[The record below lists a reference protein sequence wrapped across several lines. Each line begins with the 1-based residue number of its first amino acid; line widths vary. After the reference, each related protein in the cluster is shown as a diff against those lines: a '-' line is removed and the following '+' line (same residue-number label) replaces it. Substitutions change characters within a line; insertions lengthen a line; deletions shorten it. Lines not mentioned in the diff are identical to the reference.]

1 MEPLQPSTG
10 RSWRLAIVAVA
21 LLALLAVVA
30 FASRSGLGHSG
41 RATPTPGYVNYAFTA
56 FLIVFVLAIPVA
68 AYGFLLQA
76 RETTPERKSFRSR
89 VIQNIL
95 TVVFFLVL
103 ALILFYIKRHHGK
116 LFQVDT
122 SGLKNASEA
131 IKSRPKHVRANYEP
145 RFEWSVFWIA
155 VAALTVAA
163 VWLYVSHRQRKSRKA
178 IPLDRSG
185 DVAEEL
191 AATMSESIDD
201 LEAEPDARRAV
212 IAAYARMEAVLA
224 RNGLKRRPSETPL
237 EYLRRILLGL
247 TARTDAVTQLTQ
259 LFEQAKFS
267 RHDVDDAMKQR
278 AIDSLRVIRDDLRS
292 VPA

>member
-10 RSWRLAIVAVA
+10 RSVRLAIVAVA

-41 RATPTPGYVNYAFTA
+41 QATPTPGYVNYAFTA

-68 AYGFLLQA
+68 AYGFLMQA
-76 RETTPERKSFRSR
+76 REGTPERKSFRSR
-89 VIQNIL
+89 VIQNVL
-95 TVVFFLVL
+95 TMVFFLVL
-103 ALILFYIKRHHGK
+103 AFVVFYIKRHHGK

-122 SGLKNASEA
+122 SGLKKAGDA
-131 IKSRPKHVRANYEP
+131 VKSRPKHVRANYEP
-145 RFEWSVFWIA
+145 QFEWIVFWIA
-155 VAALTVAA
+155 IAALAVAA
-163 VWLYVSHRQRKSRKA
+163 VAVFVAHRRRKRRTA
-178 IPLDRSG
+178 VPLASA

-224 RNGLKRRPSETPL
+224 RNGLRRRPSETPL

-247 TARTDAVTQLTQ
+247 TARTEAVKQLTL

-267 RHDVDDAMKQR
+267 RHDVDDGMKQQ
-278 AIDSLRVIRDDLRS
+278 AIDALRVIRDDLRS
-292 VPA
+292 APA

>member
-1 MEPLQPSTG
+1 MEPVQEPTG
-10 RSWRLAIVAVA
+10 RSVRLAIVAVA

-30 FASRSGLGHSG
+30 FASRSGLGHSQ

-56 FLIVFVLAIPVA
+56 FLILFVLAIPVA

-76 RETTPERKSFRSR
+76 REGTPERKSFRSR
-89 VIQNIL
+89 VIQNVL
-95 TVVFFLVL
+95 TLLFFLFL
-103 ALILFYIKRHHGK
+103 AFIVFYVKRHHGK

-122 SGLKNASEA
+122 SALKNAGDA

-145 RFEWSVFWIA
+145 RFEWIVFW
-155 VAALTVAA
+155 VAIVGLALTVLAA
-163 VWLYVSHRQRKSRKA
+163 YIAHRRSKRRTA
-178 IPLDRSG
+178 VPLDRG
-185 DVAEEL
+185 GGVAEEL

-224 RNGLKRRPSETPL
+224 RNGLRRRPSETPL

-247 TARTDAVTQLTQ
+247 TARADAVRQLTS

-267 RHDVDDAMKQR
+267 RHDIDEAMKQG
-278 AIDSLRVIRDDLRS
+278 AIDALRTIRDDLRGA
-292 VPA
+292 PA